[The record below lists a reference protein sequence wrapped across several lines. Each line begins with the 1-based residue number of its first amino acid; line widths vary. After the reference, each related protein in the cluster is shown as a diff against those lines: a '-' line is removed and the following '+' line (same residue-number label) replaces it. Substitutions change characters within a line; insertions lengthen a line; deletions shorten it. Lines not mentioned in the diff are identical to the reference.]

1 MKGLYGATY
10 AAGMTARRHGVKFQL
25 PYEVT
30 QSMPTSAEKTNSKE
44 GEGVAVIDR
53 ACAIL
58 FAFGPD
64 DAALTLAELA
74 ARTGLYKSTLLRLA
88 GSLIQ
93 HRLLLRLDDGRY
105 QLGPA
110 TFMLGAL
117 YQRNL
122 NLGDILVPLMREL
135 AERSGESVSFYVRD
149 EEVRVCLHRVDSK
162 HAVRFHVRE
171 GDVLPLES
179 GSGGQA
185 LLAFGGTLGGP
196 YEKIREDFYC
206 VSIGE
211 RDRETAGIS
220 MPVFGVRQ
228 SLRGVLTLAGPS
240 SRIDHAFVERNL
252 GALFDCAARATDALG
267 GDSRA
272 MRHAQRRALEVQG
285 H

>member
-1 MKGLYGATY
+1 
-10 AAGMTARRHGVKFQL
+10 
-25 PYEVT
+25 
-30 QSMPTSAEKTNSKE
+30 MPTPADKSNSKE
-44 GEGVAVIDR
+44 SEGVAVIDR
-53 ACAIL
+53 ACSIL
-58 FAFGPD
+58 FAFRPD
-64 DAALTLAELA
+64 DVALTLAELA

-105 QLGPA
+105 QLGSA

-117 YQRNL
+117 YQRSL
-122 NLGDILVPLMREL
+122 NVGDILVPLMREL
-135 AERSGESVSFYVRD
+135 AETSGESVSFYVRD
-149 EEVRVCLHRVDSK
+149 EAVRVCLHRVDST

-179 GSGGQA
+179 GSGGLA
-185 LLAFGGTLGGP
+185 LLAFGGMPGEP

-206 VSIGE
+206 LSIGE

-228 SLRGVLTLAGPS
+228 SVRGVLTLAGPS
-240 SRIDHAFVERNL
+240 SRIDQAFLESNL

-272 MRHAQRRALEVQG
+272 MRNAQRRAVEVQDR
-285 H
+285 